1 MKLKYYLRGM
11 GIGVILTAIIMG
23 FALGARNAPVS
34 DAEVIEKA
42 KGLGMVEGGV
52 LSDYSGEDGSV
63 QQTPDEPKAPETPDM
78 SDSYSPA
85 ADNGTDLTENIG
97 TDSALS
103 GASTTDL
110 VKVTDIKE
118 NSPVSNSAG
127 GSLDRTT
134 SSASSFK
141 STKTD
146 EKDLKDNNKD
156 KKTSD
161 LKTESKVKEEEQ
173 ESDEPEEEEESKEPE
188 QQPDTTPAAPSTT
201 PAVSSTTPAP
211 AGEMIE
217 ITIPGGS
224 GSDKVASILKDAGL
238 VDDAV
243 AFNKYLI
250 QNKVD
255 RKIRS
260 GKKVFPA
267 NATYDQIA
275 DIIVR

>member
-63 QQTPDEPKAPETPDM
+63 QQTPDEPKAPETTDM

-85 ADNGTDLTENIG
+85 ADNGTDLTGNIG
-97 TDSALS
+97 SESALS

-127 GSLDRTT
+127 GSLDKTT

>member
-52 LSDYSGEDGSV
+52 LSDYSGEDGSG

-78 SDSYSPA
+78 ADSYSPA
-85 ADNGTDLTENIG
+85 ADNGTDLTGNIG

-103 GASTTDL
+103 GSSTTDL

-127 GSLDRTT
+127 GSLDKTT

>member
-85 ADNGTDLTENIG
+85 ADNGTDLTGNIG
-97 TDSALS
+97 TESALS

-201 PAVSSTTPAP
+201 PAP

>member
-85 ADNGTDLTENIG
+85 ADNGTDLTGNIG

-127 GSLDRTT
+127 SSLDRTT

-156 KKTSD
+156 IKTSD

-201 PAVSSTTPAP
+201 PAP

-224 GSDKVASILKDAGL
+224 GSDKVASILKDAGV